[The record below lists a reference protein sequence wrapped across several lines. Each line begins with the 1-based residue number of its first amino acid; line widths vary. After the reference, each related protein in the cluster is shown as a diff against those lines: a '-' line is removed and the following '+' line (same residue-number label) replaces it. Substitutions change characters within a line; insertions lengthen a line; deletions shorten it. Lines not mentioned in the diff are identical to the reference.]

1 MARGMPTKFTPS
13 IRAKIL
19 YALENGNYMV
29 TTCAALGIAQKTYYR
44 WLERARDYAAKAEE
58 GYELTAEE
66 ATFVKFLSD
75 VEQASAKSEQQLIAK
90 VLELG
95 DHSQDWKA
103 YMTILERRFSK
114 RWGRGVGANTVTVST
129 EDGQESKGIEIKV
142 AFEPAAVL
150 SDDDTGRGLADLEDA
165 A

>member
-19 YALENGNYMV
+19 HALENGNYMV

-58 GYELTAEE
+58 GYELSAEE

-114 RWGRGVGANTVTVST
+114 RWGRGVGANTVTVQT
-129 EDGQESKGIEIKV
+129 DDGQESSGIEVK
-142 AFEPAAVL
+142 L
-150 SDDDTGRGLADLEDA
+150 SFSLPDVVEREDA
-165 A
+165 AA